1 MLFLSKTILK
11 NCLFLLKYHILAVL
25 ALGDIWNFQISS
37 KNSFITSTAGNGL
50 GSTNSTKEPSKLI
63 EICETTVSKMVPEQ
77 FAVVQPISV
86 SKIVR
91 ALCSQFVTL
100 ESL

>member
-37 KNSFITSTAGNGL
+37 KNSFITSTAGGANL
-50 GSTNSTKEPSKLI
+50 L
-63 EICETTVSKMVPEQ
+63 KMSE
-77 FAVVQPISV
+77 
-86 SKIVR
+86 
-91 ALCSQFVTL
+91 
-100 ESL
+100 